1 MQELARIVEAGP
13 DPQIDGVVRWRQID
27 LVRIIKEPFGVVCSD
42 SAVANYQS
50 ELGFS
55 YISARPQHPAQDPK
69 IIDGF
74 KKTSPEHSLRPPVRH
89 GTSSSASHKQSR
101 QSV

>member
-1 MQELARIVEAGP
+1 MQELARIIEAGP
-13 DPQIDGVVRWRQID
+13 DPQIGGVVRWRQID
-27 LVRIIKEPFGVVCSD
+27 LVHIIKEHFGVVCSD

-55 YISARPQHPAQDPK
+55 YISGRPQHPAQDPK

-74 KKTSPEHSLRPPVRH
+74 KKTSPERSLH
-89 GTSSSASHKQSR
+89 M
-101 QSV
+101 